1 MHYSI
6 TAWVIF
12 VAIVVFL
19 LLFDL
24 GVLHRKDHEIGI
36 RESLLLSAGYILIA
50 LLYGVGI
57 WFNLGVEKASLYFTG
72 FLVEKT
78 LSLDNIFLISL
89 ILTQLHIPR
98 IYQYRVLFYGILGA
112 IILRGIMIGLG
123 AVIISKFSWVL
134 DIFAVFLIL
143 TGIKMLFIKEKSKD
157 VSQSHAL
164 LFLKRWLP
172 LTHEIHGHDF
182 WVKLPDPENPK
193 HKKRYY
199 TPLFVALCLIEFT
212 DIIFAV
218 DSIPAIFAITTDPY
232 IVYTSN
238 IFAILGLR
246 ALFFA
251 VHAIL
256 HRFEYLKYALAL
268 VLIFICSKVFIVD
281 WFGLVKFPASI
292 SLGVTACLILGGI
305 LLSLYK
311 TKRTR

>member
-1 MHYSI
+1 MHYSM
-6 TAWVIF
+6 TAWVVF
-12 VAIVVFL
+12 FAIVIFL

-24 GVLHRKDHEIGI
+24 GVLHRKDHDISI
-36 RESLLLSAGYILIA
+36 RESLLLSAGYILIG

-57 WFNLGVEKASLYFTG
+57 WINLGHEKASLYFTG

-78 LSLDNIFLISL
+78 LSLDNIFVISL
-89 ILTQLHIPR
+89 ILTQLRIPR
-98 IYQYRVLFYGILGA
+98 LYQYRVLFFGVLGA
-112 IILRGIMIGLG
+112 IILRGVMIGFG
-123 AVIISKFSWVL
+123 AVVVAKFAWVL
-134 DIFAVFLIL
+134 EIFALFLIL
-143 TGIKMLFIKEKSKD
+143 TGMKMLFIKEKSRD
-157 VSQSHAL
+157 ISQSHTL

-172 LTHEIHGHDF
+172 LTSEVHGHHF
-182 WVKLPDPENPK
+182 WVKLPNPK
-193 HKKRYY
+193 KPSHKKRYY
-199 TPLFVALCLIEFT
+199 TPLFVALCLVEFT
-212 DIIFAV
+212 DIVFAV

-268 VLIFICSKVFIVD
+268 VLIFIGSKVFIVD

-292 SLGVTACLILGGI
+292 SLGVTILLIFGGI
-305 LLSLYK
+305 ILSLYK